1 MDRFLAGVERRALVM
16 ARVATGHSDD
26 ALDLVQEA
34 MFKLAQKYMDKDES
48 EWGALFHRILQ
59 SKIRDWYRRN
69 KTRSRWLG
77 WLKPAG
83 NKDDADPIQDAPDP
97 GEQGP
102 EARLMSKRALSKLA
116 QAVHSLPLRQQQA
129 FMLRIWEGFDVS
141 ETARAMGCS
150 NGSVKTHL
158 SRALER
164 LRTSI
169 GNALDEHAEP

>member
-1 MDRFLAGVERRALVM
+1 MDRFLTGVERRALVL
-16 ARVATGHSDD
+16 ARVATSNSDD

-83 NKDDADPIQDAPDP
+83 DDSDADPIQHAPDS
-97 GEQGP
+97 GEQNP
-102 EARLMSKRALSKLA
+102 ETRLMGKRTLSKLS

-129 FMLRIWEGFDVS
+129 FMLRVWEGFDVS

-164 LRTSI
+164 LRNNI
-169 GNALDEHAEP
+169 ENELEPHAEP